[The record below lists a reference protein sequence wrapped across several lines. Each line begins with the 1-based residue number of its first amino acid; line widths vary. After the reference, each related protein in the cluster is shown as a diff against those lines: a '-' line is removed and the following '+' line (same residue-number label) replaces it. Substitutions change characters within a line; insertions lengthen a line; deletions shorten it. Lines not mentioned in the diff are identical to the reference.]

1 MKPVKEDSCLLMGS
15 EKCLVMFSQS
25 PEMPSTFLGVQLSLS
40 QTDAPGERTM
50 LMNYKQAL
58 RVLNQILQPELH
70 SALPLSTQ

>member
-1 MKPVKEDSCLLMGS
+1 MGS

-40 QTDAPGERTM
+40 QTDAPGERAM

-58 RVLNQILQPELH
+58 HVLNQILQPELH
-70 SALPLSTQ
+70 LALPLSTQ